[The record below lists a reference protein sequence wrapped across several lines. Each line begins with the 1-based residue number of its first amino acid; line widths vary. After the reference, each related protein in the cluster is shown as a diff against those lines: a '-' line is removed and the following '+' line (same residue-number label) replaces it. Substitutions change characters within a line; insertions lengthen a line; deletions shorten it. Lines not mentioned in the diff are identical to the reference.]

1 METDIF
7 GALHGVQNNKTKIR
21 LRAPPDVETFTG
33 HCHQYHSNLQ
43 RLGTIRHRSIQAW
56 FSLSLSH
63 SRSTSA
69 ILSGLLPTK
78 QTGISSP
85 GLPGMKPA

>member
-43 RLGTIRHRSIQAW
+43 RLELFAIEAFKPDSVSPSPILVRHLQSSLGFSRPNKQA
-56 FSLSLSH
+56 FPH
-63 SRSTSA
+63 RDCQA
-69 ILSGLLPTK
+69 
-78 QTGISSP
+78 
-85 GLPGMKPA
+85 